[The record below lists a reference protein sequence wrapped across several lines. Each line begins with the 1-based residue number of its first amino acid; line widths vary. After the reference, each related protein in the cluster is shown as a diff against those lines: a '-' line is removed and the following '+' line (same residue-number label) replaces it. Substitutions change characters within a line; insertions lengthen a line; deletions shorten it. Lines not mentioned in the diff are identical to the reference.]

1 LQVNFTDGI
10 GPLPCRL
17 ALRGGAKALDG
28 MPAKERTPLRSSPI
42 AGVDLDRPRL
52 GSLVERRR
60 LLDKLD
66 QSSASLVLLN
76 APTGYGKSVLLA
88 QWAARDPRPFLSIT
102 LRDAHNDA
110 VMLLDEVV
118 DELDRIEP
126 LPAEVAS
133 ALAAPEPDLEGVVLP
148 RLGEAVEA
156 RQAAAVVVLD
166 EMEHIEAPQSLL
178 AIRSLVERVRGGTQ
192 IAVATREEPAL
203 SLGRLRANRLLT
215 EIGRGEL
222 AMTMP
227 ESATLLAGIGIELS
241 PDDLDTV
248 VERAE
253 GWPAALYLAGM
264 ALRDEADVSA
274 AIARFAGDD
283 RFVADYIRDEF
294 LTPISRR
301 RIELLRRISI
311 LDRFNG
317 ELCDAVLERT
327 GSATALRD
335 MLHGN
340 MLLLS
345 LDRKDEWFRLHTLL
359 RDMLRAEMR
368 RTEPDQE
375 PELHRRASRWWSEH
389 GDSYRAIEHAIAGK
403 DYERAGELLWAGV
416 PDYNARG
423 RVATVERWLQRLGT
437 ERVAAHPTLSLTAA
451 QGCLARGEG
460 SMTEYWTAVS
470 RSLLDKISPSTRK
483 APLSAG
489 LSLAEAALAREGLVA
504 MSERAAAA
512 AEVLPDESPWLSMCC
527 LLDGTSLLLRGHA
540 DEAQAQLSEGARR
553 GAVGGPHIQVLCLS
567 QLALLAVEEPDWLV
581 AEMLA
586 SQARAQIERSGLGGY
601 TTAALAF
608 AVSAFVRS
616 HRGMAEEAAA
626 DLQVGTQLMR
636 QLDEFASWYEDETR
650 IVLARAAARLGD
662 VALARELMDEARRL
676 DRLIPEATL
685 LAEWLR
691 QGEAETEAI
700 SAAAVDELTPAELRV
715 LLALPTHYSL
725 PQIAARAHVSPNTVK
740 TQAQAVYRKLGV
752 SSRREAVER
761 AREIGLLRVEERS
774 GGR

>member
-1 LQVNFTDGI
+1 
-10 GPLPCRL
+10 
-17 ALRGGAKALDG
+17 
-28 MPAKERTPLRSSPI
+28 MPAKERTPLKSSPT
-42 AGVDLDRPRL
+42 AGVDLHRQRL
-52 GSLVERRR
+52 GSLVERPR
-60 LLDKLD
+60 LLDRLE

-110 VMLLDEVV
+110 VMLLEEVV
-118 DELDRIEP
+118 EELDRIEP
-126 LPAEVAS
+126 LPDEVAS

-148 RLGEAVEA
+148 RLGAAIEA
-156 RQAAAVVVLD
+156 RQTTAVLVLD
-166 EMEHIEAPQSLL
+166 ELEHIESPQSLF
-178 AIRSLVERVRGGTQ
+178 AIRSLVEHVRGGTQ
-192 IAVATREEPAL
+192 IAIATREEPAL
-203 SLGRLRANRLLT
+203 PLGRLRANRLLS

-227 ESATLLAGIGIELS
+227 ESAELLAGIGIELN
-241 PDDLDTV
+241 PRDVNTL

-264 ALRDEADVSA
+264 ALLEEADVSA
-274 AIARFAGDD
+274 AIGCFAGDD
-283 RFVADYIRDEF
+283 RIVADYIRDEF
-294 LTPISRR
+294 LTAISRR

-335 MLHGN
+335 LSHGN
-340 MLLLS
+340 MLLLA

-359 RDMLRAEMR
+359 RDMLRAELR
-368 RTEPDQE
+368 RTEPDAE
-375 PELHRRASRWWSEH
+375 PELRRRASRWWAEH
-389 GDSYRAIEHAIAGK
+389 GDADRAIEHAIAGK

-423 RVATVERWLQRLGT
+423 RVATVERWLQRLGPG
-437 ERVAAHPTLSLTAA
+437 RIAAYPTLSLTAA

-460 SMTEYWTAVS
+460 SMTEYWMAVS
-470 RSLLDKISPSTRK
+470 RSLLDRMRPSTRK
-483 APLSAG
+483 APLTAG
-489 LSLAEAALAREGLVA
+489 LALAEAALAREGPAA

-512 AEVLPDESPWLSMCC
+512 AAVLPDESPWVSMCC
-527 LLDGTSLLLRGHA
+527 LLDGTGLLLRGHV
-540 DEAQAQLSEGARR
+540 DEARERLTEGARR

-567 QLALLAVEEPDWLV
+567 QLALLAVEEPDWIV
-581 AEMLA
+581 AGMLA
-586 SQARAQIERSGLGGY
+586 SQARAQIERSGLGDY

-616 HRGMAEEAAA
+616 HRGMAEEAAT
-626 DLQVGTQLMR
+626 DLQIGARLMR
-636 QLDEFASWYEDETR
+636 RLDEFASWYEAETR
-650 IVLARAAARLGD
+650 IVLARAAARLGEPG
-662 VALARELMDEARRL
+662 LAGELMNEARRL
-676 DRLIPEATL
+676 TRQMPEATL
-685 LAEWLR
+685 LANWLR
-691 QGEAETEAI
+691 QGEAESEVI
-700 SAAAVDELTPAELRV
+700 SAAAVEELTPAELRI
-715 LLALPTHYSL
+715 LLSLSTHYSL
-725 PQIAARAHVSPNTVK
+725 PQIAARSHVSPNTVK

-761 AREIGLLRVEERS
+761 AREIGLLRVERS
-774 GGR
+774 DGS